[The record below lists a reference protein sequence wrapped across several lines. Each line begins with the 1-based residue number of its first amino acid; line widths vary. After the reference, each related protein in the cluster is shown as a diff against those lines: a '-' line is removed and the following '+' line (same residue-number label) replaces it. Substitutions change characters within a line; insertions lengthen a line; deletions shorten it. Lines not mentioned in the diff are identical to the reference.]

1 MVDSNQEDNSPGPA
15 DGSGETSFLHRL
27 TSLQSGLGTIGIFIL
42 IVLINAD
49 VFGRFLF
56 NAPLTGVPEVVS
68 LTIVGIVYLQIS
80 HAIRQDRFIR
90 SDMFIG
96 RMLEKRPR
104 VAHLQLCFHHITGAV
119 LVGVVFYFIYPKFIE
134 AFKTDEYIGS
144 FGYFTAPIWPVGLVI
159 LIGCGTSVIQFALI
173 AARDLKMAFAK
184 GSDDE

>member
-1 MVDSNQEDNSPGPA
+1 
-15 DGSGETSFLHRL
+15 
-27 TSLQSGLGTIGIFIL
+27 
-42 IVLINAD
+42 
-49 VFGRFLF
+49 
-56 NAPLTGVPEVVS
+56 
-68 LTIVGIVYLQIS
+68 
-80 HAIRQDRFIR
+80 
-90 SDMFIG
+90 
-96 RMLEKRPR
+96 
-104 VAHLQLCFHHITGAV
+104 